1 MRRPPEARSASTHWT
16 TPITGAISSR
26 WEPCS
31 PDEKTGAGQWPEPVS
46 PRPSRTARESG
57 HGPAACSGNQ
67 DLPERAGCFGA
78 RICASFSRCS
88 GVSTARICAPVCVRS
103 KAICA
108 CAWQR
113 VGSLPGLG
121 LVEGVGTAQFAQRFV
136 RGTQR
141 LSLVIEGLR
150 LVVTDLEDLVL
161 LFLAEIQGAQAM
173 AAEMT
178 VMAGVAAGVVPAH
191 VMLAGTAIGRH
202 AGRGRGGQGC
212 GDQGGSHG
220 QGRE

>member
-1 MRRPPEARSASTHWT
+1 T

-46 PRPSRTARESG
+46 PRTVPDGPGIRTRASRMQRQSGLAGACRLLRCTHLRQFLALFGREHGADLRTGLRTQQG
-57 HGPAACSGNQ
+57 HLCLRLA
-67 DLPERAGCFGA
+67 
-78 RICASFSRCS
+78 
-88 GVSTARICAPVCVRS
+88 
-103 KAICA
+103 
-108 CAWQR
+108 QR

-202 AGRGRGGQGC
+202 AGRGRGGQG
-212 GDQGGSHG
+212 
-220 QGRE
+220 

>member
-1 MRRPPEARSASTHWT
+1 ATCKPATWCSSIRWADRTRTWASTWATAASSMRRPPEARSASTHWT

-46 PRPSRTARESG
+46 PRPVPDGPGIRTRASRMQRQSGLAGACRLLRCTHLRQFLALFGREHGADLRTGLRTQQG
-57 HGPAACSGNQ
+57 HLCLRLA
-67 DLPERAGCFGA
+67 
-78 RICASFSRCS
+78 
-88 GVSTARICAPVCVRS
+88 
-103 KAICA
+103 
-108 CAWQR
+108 QR

-150 LVVTDLEDLVL
+150 LVVTD
-161 LFLAEIQGAQAM
+161 
-173 AAEMT
+173 
-178 VMAGVAAGVVPAH
+178 
-191 VMLAGTAIGRH
+191 
-202 AGRGRGGQGC
+202 
-212 GDQGGSHG
+212 
-220 QGRE
+220 